1 MSPKT
6 ANWIIAAG
14 ALLMLVGLLM
24 LPAALGE
31 HPDADMR
38 NLGACQFSLGALVMA
53 TGVYAKA
60 RLTQAMLD
68 SGEVKKESTPSNTRV
83 RGGCDL
89 CGTEVP
95 MVQCKV
101 HQLHLCGACLA
112 QHYDVRSCS
121 YIPTSRVASSKGS
134 RNLAAKARAGA

>member
-6 ANWIIAAG
+6 ANWIVAAG
-14 ALLMLVGLLM
+14 ALLMFIGLLM
-24 LPAALGE
+24 LPAAFGE

-38 NLGACQFSLGALVMA
+38 DLGASQFSLGALVMA
-53 TGVYAKA
+53 TGVYVKA
-60 RLTQAMLD
+60 RLTQAALAP
-68 SGEVKKESTPSNTRV
+68 GEGKKESAPSTTRV

-95 MVQCKV
+95 MVQCKI
-101 HQLHLCGACLA
+101 HQLHLCGTCLG

-121 YIPTSRVASSKGS
+121 YIPTTRVTSKGS
-134 RNLAAKARAGA
+134 RNLATKARAGA